1 MQEITIHHRLGS
13 MSFGLKVAF
22 AIFVGFLALS
32 ASGLILGYQLEH
44 INSQNMAKSDT
55 SVRNFSIVFYELS
68 KIAAFI
74 IAGFL
79 IGVKGPMRWSLWI
92 LGFAIWALNATT
104 LYTSRWGIVEKQ
116 SNSQSLQSSMIEELE
131 RQRINAS
138 SSADEERKQFNSWMN
153 SSTESSKSA
162 ARMAIL
168 ERKSSATTETSSKD
182 FLIAADSQKKE
193 ADKHSAQAK
202 LHDAEVTRLSNE
214 ILKARSA
221 KTVTTDEGL
230 LGSRGARFIAIAE
243 IIILSLIDLAM
254 WAVFSA
260 AVTALV
266 VSIPKGVER
275 KLSPVAPVMP

>member
-1 MQEITIHHRLGS
+1 MQEITAHHRIGS
-13 MSFGLKVAF
+13 MSFGIRVTF
-22 AIFVGFLALS
+22 AVFVGFLAFS
-32 ASGLILGYQLEH
+32 ASGLILGYQFDH

-55 SVRNFSIVFYELS
+55 AVRNFSIVFYELA
-68 KIAAFI
+68 KIAAFV
-74 IAGFL
+74 IAGVL
-79 IGVKGPMRWSLWI
+79 VGVKGPMRWGLWI

-116 SNSQSLQSSMIEELE
+116 SNAQSLQSSMIEELE
-131 RQRINAS
+131 RQRKSAMSN
-138 SSADEERKQFNSWMN
+138 ADEERRQFNSWMN
-153 SSTESSKSA
+153 SSTDSSRSA
-162 ARMAIL
+162 ARMAVL

-182 FLIAADSQKKE
+182 FLIAADAQKKE
-193 ADKHSAQAK
+193 AEKHSAQAK
-202 LHDAEVTRLSNE
+202 LHDAEATRLSNE

-230 LGSRGARFIAIAE
+230 LGSGGARFIAIAE

-266 VSIPKGVER
+266 VAIPKGVER